1 MVVTLIEWEHSRNFT
16 GRSTNKKKVNVNDPS
31 YRRNLMQQ
39 MRKIEKYCDV
49 CDRKYNLADPCIHN
63 LSDSPE
69 HREKKEEYKRKMKKA
84 ADKSK
89 DINNQSVLD

>member
-1 MVVTLIEWEHSRNFT
+1 
-16 GRSTNKKKVNVNDPS
+16 
-31 YRRNLMQQ
+31 MQQ
-39 MRKIEKYCDV
+39 MRKIEKYCDA